1 MPEETKDELV
11 KSLSFN
17 LSQESRH
24 RFDGALRQSYKDV
37 AESLEMRKDGLPW
50 TARTNDASET
60 VDLNYSMTDVGSR
73 REASAS
79 IPSRLI
85 SDAQTVDSEQ
95 FVNSV
100 S

>member
-24 RFDGALRQSYKDV
+24 KFDSALRQSYKDV
-37 AESLEMRKDGLPW
+37 AESLELRKEGVPW
-50 TARTNDASET
+50 TNRTNDASET
-60 VDLNYSMTDVGSR
+60 VDFNYSMTDAGSR
-73 REASAS
+73 RDGSAS
-79 IPSRLI
+79 IPSRLV
-85 SDAQTVDSEQ
+85 SDAQTVNSEQ